1 MTIIEGMALGFGLL
15 FCISF
20 CAKCM
25 DRRDYF
31 ETIRSFEM
39 ISDKLV
45 KPVGI
50 AVLATELILSIFF
63 TLFFW
68 VQFTFLLSLLL
79 LIGFSIALLKVKLA
93 KKNVS
98 CHCFGKGNGE
108 TNLVAALIRN
118 GCLVSIALFGVYAGV
133 NVVPSINSNL
143 HQLFMT
149 FSAALVY
156 LLAKEWSVLLKHQ

>member
-1 MTIIEGMALGFGLL
+1 MTIVEGMAWGFGML

-20 CAKCM
+20 SAKCM
-25 DRRDYF
+25 DHRDFF

-45 KPVGI
+45 QPVGI

-63 TLFFW
+63 TLFLW
-68 VQFTFLLSLLL
+68 IQFTFWLSLLL

-93 KKNVS
+93 KKSVS

-118 GCLVSIALFGVYAGV
+118 GCLVSIALFGVYAGI
-133 NVVPSINSNL
+133 NVVPSITGNL
-143 HQLFMT
+143 HQLFVT
-149 FSAALVY
+149 VSVALVY
-156 LLAKEWSVLLKHQ
+156 LLAKEWNVLLKYK